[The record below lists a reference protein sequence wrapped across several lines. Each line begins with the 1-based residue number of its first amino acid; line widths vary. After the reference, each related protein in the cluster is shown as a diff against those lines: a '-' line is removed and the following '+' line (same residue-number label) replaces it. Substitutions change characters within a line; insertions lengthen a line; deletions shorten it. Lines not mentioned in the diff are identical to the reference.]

1 MKILI
6 IANGYPN
13 KHDSQWGC
21 FEKDQAVA
29 LQNLGHEIAMLY
41 VDRRFRTYWRKIGL
55 THFIDNGI
63 AVFGIF
69 LCPALSLGK
78 IFPKLYCRWISLMQG
93 IVFKCVLKHWGK
105 PDIIYAHYL
114 YNIAFATELKEK
126 YDIPLVGIEHWSEL
140 TNNKLRP
147 LLRFWGET
155 AYGKADKI
163 LAVSESLRSHIKR
176 HFGKDSTVV
185 YDMLGQE
192 FVSGPILKHSL
203 NGSFTFIAVG
213 SLVQRKGYDLLIEAF
228 RQSGL
233 SQAGCKVVIVGAGQE
248 YDNLKS
254 QIQRANLQDNVT
266 LVGRKS
272 KEEIISI
279 LAKSHAFVLS
289 SRSETF
295 GVACIEALSQGLP
308 CIATACGGPEEFV
321 NKSNGLLIPTNDVA
335 GLAAAMKTIYMNYS
349 HYDCASIAADTR
361 RRFGP
366 QTIASQLTEIF
377 EDVIRQ
383 KAIKF

>member
-13 KHDSQWGC
+13 KHDPQWGC

-29 LQNLGHEIAMLY
+29 LKNLGHEVCIMY

-55 THFIDNGI
+55 TSFIDNGI

-69 LCPALSLGK
+69 WFPAFSLGK
-78 IFPKLYCRWISLMQG
+78 MFPKLYCRWISLMQG
-93 IVFKCVLKHWGK
+93 IVFKGMLKHWGK

-126 YDIPLVGIEHWSEL
+126 YGIPLVGIEHWSEL
-140 TNNKLRP
+140 TKNELRP
-147 LLRFWGET
+147 LHRFWGET
-155 AYGKADKI
+155 AYSKADKI
-163 LAVSESLRSHIKR
+163 LAVSDSLRSHIKR

-192 FVSGPILKHSL
+192 FVSAPIPEHSL
-203 NGSFTFIAVG
+203 NDHFTFVAVG
-213 SLVQRKGYDLLIEAF
+213 SLIQIKGYDILIEAF

-233 SQAGCKVVIVGAGQE
+233 SQSGCKVIIVGAGQE
-248 YDNLKS
+248 HDNLKK
-254 QIQRANLQDNVT
+254 QIQRTYLQDSVLLT
-266 LVGRKS
+266 GRKS
-272 KEEIISI
+272 KEEIISV
-279 LAKSHAFVLS
+279 LAKSHAFILS
-289 SRSETF
+289 SRAETF

-308 CIATACGGPEEFV
+308 CIATRCGGPEEFI
-321 NKSNGLLIPTNDVA
+321 NERNGLLVPPNDVDSM
-335 GLAAAMKTIYMNYS
+335 AAAMQTMYDNYC
-349 HYDCASIAADTR
+349 HYDCASIAAEIR

-366 QTIASQLTEIF
+366 QTIAKQLTMILEKNIWNS
-377 EDVIRQ
+377 
-383 KAIKF
+383 

>member
-6 IANGYPN
+6 IANGYPS
-13 KHDSQWGC
+13 KHDPQWGC

-29 LQNLGHEIAMLY
+29 LQTLGHNVAILY

-55 THFIDNGI
+55 THFKDNGI

-69 LCPALSLGK
+69 LCPALSFGK

-93 IVFKCVLKHWGK
+93 IVFKYVLKHWGK

-126 YDIPLVGIEHWSEL
+126 YGIPLVGIEHWSEL

-155 AYGKADKI
+155 AYVKADKI
-163 LAVSESLRSHIKR
+163 LAVSDSLRSHIKK
-176 HFGKDSTVV
+176 HFDKDSTVV

-192 FVSGPILKHSL
+192 FVSSPIPKHSL
-203 NGSFTFIAVG
+203 NGNFTFVAVG
-213 SLVQRKGYDLLIEAF
+213 SLIQIKGYDILIEAF
-228 RQSGL
+228 QQSGL

-248 YDNLKS
+248 YDNLKN
-254 QIQRANLQDNVT
+254 QIQRANLQDNVM
-266 LVGRKS
+266 LVGRKN

-279 LAKSHAFVLS
+279 LAKSHAFILS
-289 SRSETF
+289 SRAETF

-308 CIATACGGPEEFV
+308 CIATICGGPEEFIDE
-321 NKSNGLLIPTNDVA
+321 NNGLLIPTNDVA
-335 GLAAAMKTIYMNYS
+335 GLATAMKTMYENYS
-349 HYDCASIAADTR
+349 HYDFAFIAADAR

-366 QTIASQLTEIF
+366 QTIAKQLTEIF
-377 EDVIRQ
+377 EET
-383 KAIKF
+383 IKR

>member
-1 MKILI
+1 MKIVI

-13 KHDSQWGC
+13 QKDPQWGC

-63 AVFGIF
+63 SVFGIF
-69 LCPALSLGK
+69 WSPAFGLGK
-78 IFPKLYCRWISLMQG
+78 VFPKLYCRWISLMQG
-93 IVFKCVLKHWGK
+93 IVFKFVLKHWGK

-126 YDIPLVGIEHWSEL
+126 YGIPLVGIEHWSALTKNEL
-140 TNNKLRP
+140 SPLR
-147 LLRFWGET
+147 RFWGDT
-155 AYGKADKI
+155 AYSKANKV

-192 FVSGPILKHSL
+192 FVSAPILEHSI
-203 NGSFTFIAVG
+203 NGNFTFVAVG
-213 SLVQRKGYDLLIEAF
+213 SLIQRKGYDILVEAF

-233 SQAGCKVVIVGAGQE
+233 SESGCKVVIVGAGSE
-248 YDNLKS
+248 HDNLKS
-254 QIQRANLQDNVT
+254 QIQRAKLQDSVFLT
-266 LVGRKS
+266 GRKS

-279 LAKSHAFVLS
+279 LAKSHAFILS
-289 SRSETF
+289 SRAETF
-295 GVACIEALSQGLP
+295 GVVCIEALSQGLP
-308 CIATACGGPEEFV
+308 CIATICGGPEEFI
-321 NKSNGLLIPTNDVA
+321 NESNGLLIPTNDITA
-335 GLAAAMKTIYMNYS
+335 MATAMKKMHENYS
-349 HYDCASIAADTR
+349 HYDCAAIADETR
-361 RRFGP
+361 HCFGP
-366 QTIASQLTEIF
+366 QKIARQLTGIF

-383 KAIKF
+383 KT

>member
-6 IANGYPN
+6 IANGYPS
-13 KHDSQWGC
+13 KHDPQWGC

-29 LQNLGHEIAMLY
+29 LQTLGHNVAILY

-55 THFIDNGI
+55 TRFVDNGI

-69 LCPALSLGK
+69 LFPAFGLGK
-78 IFPKLYCRWISLMQG
+78 VCPKTYCRWISLMQG
-93 IVFKCVLKHWGK
+93 LVFKHLLKYWGK

-126 YDIPLVGIEHWSEL
+126 YGIPLVGIEHWSEL

-155 AYGKADKI
+155 AYVKADKI
-163 LAVSESLRSHIKR
+163 LAVSDSLRSHIKK
-176 HFGKDSTVV
+176 HFDKDSTVV

-192 FVSGPILKHSL
+192 FVSSPIPKHSL
-203 NGSFTFIAVG
+203 NGNFTFVAVG
-213 SLVQRKGYDLLIEAF
+213 SLIQIKGYDILIEAF
-228 RQSGL
+228 QQSGL

-248 YDNLKS
+248 YDNLKN
-254 QIQRANLQDNVT
+254 QIQRANLQDNVM
-266 LVGRKS
+266 LVGRKN

-279 LAKSHAFVLS
+279 LAKSHAFILS
-289 SRSETF
+289 SRAETF

-308 CIATACGGPEEFV
+308 CIATICGGPEEFV
-321 NKSNGLLIPTNDVA
+321 NDSNGLLIPTNDVA
-335 GLAAAMKTIYMNYS
+335 GLVAAMKMMHKDYN

-361 RRFGP
+361 RRFSP
-366 QTIASQLTEIF
+366 QTIAKQLTEIF
-377 EDVIRQ
+377 EET
-383 KAIKF
+383 IKR

>member
-13 KHDSQWGC
+13 QKDPQWGC

-29 LQNLGHEIAMLY
+29 LQNLGHEVAMLY

-55 THFIDNGI
+55 THFTDNGI

-69 LCPALSLGK
+69 WCPALSLGK
-78 IFPKLYCRWISLMQG
+78 VFPKLYCRWISLMQG
-93 IVFKCVLKHWGK
+93 IVFKYMLKHWGK
-105 PDIIYAHYL
+105 PDVIYAHYL

-126 YDIPLVGIEHWSEL
+126 YGIPLVGIEHWSEL
-140 TNNKLRP
+140 TNCKLSS
-147 LLRFWGET
+147 LHCFWGET
-155 AYGKADKI
+155 AYNKADKI

-176 HFGKDSTVV
+176 HFGKDSIVV

-192 FVSGPILKHSL
+192 FVSAPIPDHSL
-203 NGSFTFIAVG
+203 NSHFTFAAVG
-213 SLVQRKGYDLLIEAF
+213 SLIQIKGYDILIEAF

-233 SQAGCKVVIVGAGQE
+233 SQSGCKVVIAGTGQE
-248 YDNLKS
+248 HDNLKD
-254 QIQRANLQDNVT
+254 QIQRAKLQDSVI

-279 LAKSHAFVLS
+279 LAKCHAFILS
-289 SRSETF
+289 SRAETF

-308 CIATACGGPEEFV
+308 CIATSCGGPEEFV
-321 NKSNGLLIPTNDVA
+321 DDSNGLLIPVNDVA
-335 GLAAAMKTIYMNYS
+335 ALATAMKAMHENYP
-349 HYDCASIAADTR
+349 HYDCASIAIDTR

-366 QTIASQLTEIF
+366 QTIAKQLTDIF
-377 EDVIRQ
+377 EDT
-383 KAIKF
+383 IKR